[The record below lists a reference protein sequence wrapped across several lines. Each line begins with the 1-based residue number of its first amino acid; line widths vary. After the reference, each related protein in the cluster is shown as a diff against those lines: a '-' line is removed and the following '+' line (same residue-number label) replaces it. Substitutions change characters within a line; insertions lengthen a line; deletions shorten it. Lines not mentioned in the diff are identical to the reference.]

1 MLKSEPKTD
10 FRTLYSRKEKFK
22 NIDMKKT
29 VFLSALI
36 LLTVFAPQSR
46 AIAFSFA
53 GAHEVDSLE
62 AKRIAQSVLSSQGV
76 KSELHNITPATW
88 EGTLYLYT
96 TGQKDFVL
104 LSADDAVK
112 PILAYST
119 DSPFPTDSLP
129 PQVQALIQSYIDIVD
144 YARQNNLPQHPA
156 WKQVQSSKDGTG
168 VVPMLT
174 STWNQYYPYNALC
187 PPAPTW
193 GNALSITGCVAT
205 AMAQIMRYWQWPE
218 IGWGQYEYDETWTRI
233 FSDGSYLLDTTLVSE
248 QFDTVHYQWNLMPD
262 ALGASSSDAEI
273 YAVARLMFDC
283 GVATETRYS
292 PEASGALIRS
302 TTEPSA
308 EQALLT
314 HFRYYPTLH
323 CVSRSQYTDSEWLDL
338 MQSELDAA
346 RPILYSAGG
355 HALVADGYDGDRRLH
370 FNLGWGGQCNG
381 FYTIDD
387 LCLASGLSPYTPHEA
402 IIGIRPNTDNVDT
415 AIVQGV
421 ASDTL
426 GGYCTGNGEYPY
438 GQLVSL
444 MAHTAEGYRFDGW
457 TSGHLDNPRHFP
469 ATIHFSDTALIHS
482 IASDTLYYC
491 TPIED
496 NNWDHNTVGTIT
508 RLGIRIPSSSLH
520 GERAVYAVQFYKN
533 LPSFRIMNLYIHSG
547 ATPPEEDSSSF
558 RHTFLA
564 PRYAVGWITLNL
576 DSSVVI
582 DTTAD
587 LWIVF
592 EDENGII
599 EDLYGHTTYGGN
611 SDGCWYRNE
620 TGWHTLD
627 SIGLWSTWRIRVLTS
642 SYSDPAAI
650 QPVADDSPVAIYV
663 DNGRIIVTD
672 ADDET
677 VQVFDILGRQ
687 IQAFKQSS
695 NQTIASGVYMVK
707 VGPRPAQKVVVTR
720 N

>member
-1 MLKSEPKTD
+1 M
-10 FRTLYSRKEKFK
+10 
-22 NIDMKKT
+22 
-29 VFLSALI
+29 
-36 LLTVFAPQSR
+36 
-46 AIAFSFA
+46 
-53 GAHEVDSLE
+53 
-62 AKRIAQSVLSSQGV
+62 
-76 KSELHNITPATW
+76 
-88 EGTLYLYT
+88 
-96 TGQKDFVL
+96 
-104 LSADDAVK
+104 
-112 PILAYST
+112 
-119 DSPFPTDSLP
+119 
-129 PQVQALIQSYIDIVD
+129 
-144 YARQNNLPQHPA
+144 
-156 WKQVQSSKDGTG
+156 
-168 VVPMLT
+168 
-174 STWNQYYPYNALC
+174 
-187 PPAPTW
+187 
-193 GNALSITGCVAT
+193 
-205 AMAQIMRYWQWPE
+205 
-218 IGWGQYEYDETWTRI
+218 
-233 FSDGSYLLDTTLVSE
+233 
-248 QFDTVHYQWNLMPD
+248 
-262 ALGASSSDAEI
+262 
-273 YAVARLMFDC
+273 
-283 GVATETRYS
+283 
-292 PEASGALIRS
+292 RS

-355 HALVADGYDGDRRLH
+355 HALVDDGYDGDRRLH

-508 RLGIRIPSSSLH
+508 RLGIRIPSNSLH

-599 EDLYGHTTYGGN
+599 EDLYGHTTYGATPTAVGIAMRQ
-611 SDGCWYRNE
+611 GG
-620 TGWHTLD
+620 TP
-627 SIGLWSTWRIRVLTS
+627 STASVSGAPGR
-642 SYSDPAAI
+642 YAF
-650 QPVADDSPVAIYV
+650 SPVPTPPPPPSSLWLTTLPSPSMSTTAASSSPV
-663 DNGRIIVTD
+663 PTTKSSKSSTSWAARFKHSNS
-672 ADDET
+672 
-677 VQVFDILGRQ
+677 
-687 IQAFKQSS
+687 QATKQLPQESIWSKSVPAPPKKSS
-695 NQTIASGVYMVK
+695 
-707 VGPRPAQKVVVTR
+707 
-720 N
+720 